1 MKNISKYGLIIAGV
15 LLALIYLPTFI
26 WMKARF
32 DEVESYYSHGYLVP
46 LVFAYLIWMK
56 RDELRKCA
64 IKPAGLA
71 LLIFVPA
78 LLVHLLAYF
87 FEINFV
93 SGFTLIAALFGL
105 ALYLY
110 GTEVTK
116 KVAFPVIFLIFMV
129 PLPQVMI
136 INISFKMKMMAAQ
149 IATSIVNLM
158 GIHAIRDG
166 SIVYLKPD
174 TSLTIGSPCSGLS
187 SLIALAA
194 LGALY
199 AYLVKMSRTR
209 KIVLFLL
216 SIPIALAANI
226 FRIVMLLL
234 VGFAYDAKTAT
245 GPFVH
250 GFLAFLLYV
259 FAIAGLIILGRILS
273 WGKKSST

>member
-1 MKNISKYGLIIAGV
+1 MNKISKYGLIIVGI
-15 LLALIYLPTFI
+15 LLVLIYLPTFV

-32 DEVESYYSHGYLVP
+32 DEAESYYSHGYLVP

-56 RDELRKCA
+56 REELRKCP
-64 IKPAGLA
+64 IRPIGLMG
-71 LLIFVPA
+71 LFIFVPA
-78 LLVHLLAYF
+78 LLAHLLAYF
-87 FEINFV
+87 FEINFI

-116 KVAFPVIFLIFMV
+116 KVTFPVVFLAFMV

-158 GIHAIRDG
+158 GIHAVRDG

-187 SLIALAA
+187 SLIALMA

-199 AYLVKMSRTR
+199 AYIVKMSRTK
-209 KIVLFLL
+209 KIILFLL

-234 VGFAYDAKTAT
+234 VGFAYDAKVAT

-259 FAIAGLIILGRILS
+259 FAIAGLIIIGRMLS
-273 WGKKSST
+273 WGKKS

>member
-1 MKNISKYGLIIAGV
+1 M
-15 LLALIYLPTFI
+15 
-26 WMKARF
+26 
-32 DEVESYYSHGYLVP
+32 
-46 LVFAYLIWMK
+46 
-56 RDELRKCA
+56 
-64 IKPAGLA
+64 
-71 LLIFVPA
+71 
-78 LLVHLLAYF
+78 
-87 FEINFV
+87 
-93 SGFTLIAALFGL
+93 
-105 ALYLY
+105 
-110 GTEVTK
+110 
-116 KVAFPVIFLIFMV
+116 IFLIFMV

>member
-1 MKNISKYGLIIAGV
+1 MNKISKYGLIIVGI
-15 LLALIYLPTFI
+15 LLVLIYLPTFV

-32 DEVESYYSHGYLVP
+32 DEAESYYSHGYLVP

-56 RDELRKCA
+56 RDELRKFA
-64 IKPAGLA
+64 VKPVSLA
-71 LLIFVPA
+71 LFIFVPA
-78 LLVHLLAYF
+78 LLAHLLAYF
-87 FEINFV
+87 FEINFI

-116 KVAFPVIFLIFMV
+116 KVTFPVVFLAFMV

-158 GIHAIRDG
+158 GIHAVRDG

-187 SLIALAA
+187 SLIALMA

-199 AYLVKMSRTR
+199 AYIVKMSRTK
-209 KIVLFLL
+209 KIILFLL

-234 VGFAYDAKTAT
+234 VGFAYDAKVAT

-259 FAIAGLIILGRILS
+259 FAIAGLIIIGRMLS
-273 WGKKSST
+273 WGKKS